1 MLYGSKPCRLHGC
14 LKFVSDLLPAIDGLQ
29 LGSDA
34 RRWDGSK
41 LLNLPKSKA
50 VVGLGLVVLNCAELP
65 YERQYSPLAP
75 GNSVTSNNTY
85 AFGTPVVAGCLT
97 KMKVRVTD
105 MNDFGIDVPI
115 YVRKNGVNT
124 SATVTVAAGAMNTT
138 YTWTGSVSVAE
149 NDLLDLY
156 YDITGA
162 SGWEVARLTLS
173 FEFQPA

>member
-1 MLYGSKPCRLHGC
+1 M
-14 LKFVSDLLPAIDGLQ
+14 
-29 LGSDA
+29 
-34 RRWDGSK
+34 
-41 LLNLPKSKA
+41 
-50 VVGLGLVVLNCAELP
+50 
-65 YERQYSPLAP
+65 
-75 GNSVTSNNTY
+75 
-85 AFGTPVVAGCLT
+85 VAGYLT

-124 SATVTVAAGAMNTT
+124 SSTVTVAAGAMNTT
-138 YTWTGSVSVAE
+138 YTWAGSVSVAE

-156 YDITGA
+156 YDIAGA